1 MADASMSAAAVG
13 LELLDDLHQHTA
25 DYPSTAKEAFLKLA
39 DVWADL
45 ETPCDQQQQ
54 ELAGVLKAVRECW
67 AGAVSSAHQQ
77 QQAVRDSI
85 QQMLAEMMETKEA
98 LGAAAD
104 PAAEAELSRLQV
116 GGQAAAAWCL
126 TECQQGAAASL
137 SSSNSLPRCAS

>member
-1 MADASMSAAAVG
+1 MADVSMSATAFG
-13 LELLDDLHQHTA
+13 LELLDELHQHTE
-25 DYPSTAKEAFLKLA
+25 DYPSTAKKAFVELA

-45 ETPCDQQQQ
+45 ETPCDQQQE
-54 ELAGVLKAVRECW
+54 ELAGVLKAVRQCW

-116 GGQAAAAWCL
+116 RQRVSCSGVSCLVFDQVSAADSCHS
-126 TECQQGAAASL
+126 CSG
-137 SSSNSLPRCAS
+137 C